1 MVDGK
6 GTKQCHLGVQVNIY
20 TYIEG
25 RCQRKRDKK
34 KKATLLQCSLLT
46 LDGNKVLSC
55 NYISI
60 TLFNQGKNTFN
71 VCNSK
76 KQGYYFLIITQLIL
90 FLNYYFQMGIKRV
103 TCIDF

>member
-1 MVDGK
+1 MPK
-6 GTKQCHLGVQVNIY
+6 E
-20 TYIEG
+20 EG
-25 RCQRKRDKK
+25 Q

-60 TLFNQGKNTFN
+60 KLFNQGKNTFN

-103 TCIDF
+103 TCIGF

>member
-6 GTKQCHLGVQVNIY
+6 GIKQCHLGVQVNIY
-20 TYIEG
+20 IHIEEGTKG
-25 RCQRKRDKK
+25 RGT

-55 NYISI
+55 NYISV

-71 VCNSK
+71 VTQK
-76 KQGYYFLIITQLIL
+76 EKEIIS
-90 FLNYYFQMGIKRV
+90 
-103 TCIDF
+103 